1 MQDEEEEAGEEGTS
15 TPIAGGS
22 PKPSAQAK
30 MGGERGVHWGRGNE
44 RVPMCKDVSPRATG
58 RPAVGTQPRRGESVS
73 TGPRG
78 RHSGGPDGG
87 NARRSPH
94 PQACKEAQGRARST
108 RAAGKERCCACAK
121 SHRNPTAALARGGG
135 LGKGGR
141 GGRGGSVV
149 LVWLLP
155 ARHPVFL
162 APGAGG
168 RVALL
173 LPDPHRVVFGH
184 HPVIARPLEEVA
196 RAGGAGADGG
206 GGGGSGA
213 AFPPPPPR

>member
-1 MQDEEEEAGEEGTS
+1 MS
-15 TPIAGGS
+15 
-22 PKPSAQAK
+22 
-30 MGGERGVHWGRGNE
+30 
-44 RVPMCKDVSPRATG
+44 VSPCARTCPHVQQGAPPWG
-58 RPAVGTQPRRGESVS
+58 PSPGGGESVS

-173 LPDPHRVVFGH
+173 LPDPHTTLISCNDCYCLFLGGGCVVFFFLIQ
-184 HPVIARPLEEVA
+184 IARQTESNVHNLL
-196 RAGGAGADGG
+196 
-206 GGGGSGA
+206 
-213 AFPPPPPR
+213 

>member
-1 MQDEEEEAGEEGTS
+1 MS
-15 TPIAGGS
+15 
-22 PKPSAQAK
+22 
-30 MGGERGVHWGRGNE
+30 
-44 RVPMCKDVSPRATG
+44 VSPCARTCPHVQQGAPPWG
-58 RPAVGTQPRRGESVS
+58 PSPGGGESVS

-94 PQACKEAQGRARST
+94 PQACKEAQGRARGT

-196 RAGGAGADGG
+196 LRGRGVKKREVKVNKGVLRGGREGGGEGVSAGLEVGSGDGG
-206 GGGGSGA
+206 ERLRSGE
-213 AFPPPPPR
+213 